1 MKTWLFISIA
11 LLSCASRGLA
21 QFNFTCIV
29 KDSITEEL
37 LQGVSVT
44 GTAGK
49 GSSTDA
55 NGKLLVKNIAAG
67 RHSFVFT
74 HVGYKQQKLELVFP
88 LINADSVFVLLLLP
102 GEKEMEDVVVVA
114 SSRTNSRVE
123 NLATKVEVI
132 GTEEMQEENGI
143 KPGNIASI
151 LGDIAGIQ
159 LQQTSATTGNADMR
173 IQGLQGKYTQIL
185 RDGLPLFGGYSGS
198 FGILQIAPLDLKQVE
213 IVKGASSTLYG
224 GGAIAGMIN
233 LISKTP
239 KMGLPERSITLNQ
252 STLKESNLNLFLSKR
267 TGKYGY
273 TFFGGSNYQYAV
285 DVNKDGFSDVP
296 DLKSF
301 FLHPRFFFYP
311 TDKDNITVGLTSNYE
326 HRSGGDMQVLHDTK
340 DNQHQFYIGNKSFR
354 NTVDAEW
361 EHAMRHNDKL
371 LIKGTSSL
379 FNRTVETNTFGLKAK
394 QLSWYTETDYIKK
407 TAVHDIVAGI
417 NITGEDFHKQQP
429 DSTRISNYIFNT
441 SGFFLQDDW
450 KLSAKFTM
458 QSGLRYDHHNQYGSF
473 LLPRVSLLYKINKV
487 FTTRVGGGLG
497 YKIPSVFSS
506 EIDER
511 DYPLLQPLVN
521 VKAEK
526 STGANWDVNFKKELG
541 DWELTLNQSFFI
553 TQINDPVVAV
563 SSATAIN
570 FVNAADPLRTSG
582 YESYVQAH
590 HQALEI
596 YLGYV
601 HTVAK
606 KLYDPSQPYLS
617 LSAKNKFASVV
628 AYEFSSHFRAG
639 IEASATGKQYL
650 DDGSTTP
657 SYLFVAA
664 MMRCNIGKIAF
675 VLNCENLLDYR
686 QTRQES
692 IVIPPYNNPRFKQ
705 LWAPIDGRVINLSMM
720 IKW

>member
-1 MKTWLFISIA
+1 MAVPL
-11 LLSCASRGLA
+11 LLSLYSFS
-21 QFNFTCIV
+21 QYTFNGIV
-29 KDSITEEL
+29 KDSATQDVL
-37 LQGVSVT
+37 PGVSVT
-44 GTAGK
+44 GPSAK
-49 GSSTDA
+49 GITSGAD
-55 NGKLLVKNIAAG
+55 GRVKMTNIAPG
-67 RHSFVFT
+67 KYVFIFT
-74 HVGYKQQKLELVFP
+74 HVGYLQQQLSLNFP
-88 LINADSVFVLLLLP
+88 LAQPDTVFTILLSP
-102 GEKEMEDVVVVA
+102 EEKTMEDVVVVA
-114 SSRTNSRVE
+114 SSRTNSRLE

-132 GTEEMQEENGI
+132 GAEEMLEENGI

-239 KMGLPERSITLNQ
+239 RQGVAEKSITLNQ
-252 STLKESNLNLFLSKR
+252 STLKESNANIFLSERK
-267 TGKYGY
+267 GKLGY
-273 TFFGGSNYQYAV
+273 TFFGGANYQRAV

-311 TDKDNITVGLTSNYE
+311 SAHNNISVGLTSNYE
-326 HRSGGDMQVLHDTK
+326 DRNGGDMQVLHGSQDS
-340 DNQHQFYIGNKSFR
+340 QHQFFIRNKNFR

-361 EHAMRHNDKL
+361 EHTINDKERL
-371 LIKGTSSL
+371 QVKGTASL
-379 FNRTVETNTFGLKAK
+379 FNRDIEANTVALKAR
-394 QLSWYTETDYIKK
+394 QFSYYNEANYIRKSAK
-407 TAVHDIVAGI
+407 HDLVAGV
-417 NITGEDFHKQQP
+417 NITGENFAKQAP
-429 DSTRISNYIFNT
+429 DTIAIPNYRFNT
-441 SGFFLQDDW
+441 LGVFLQDDW
-450 KLSAKFTM
+450 KLDPKLTV
-458 QSGLRYDHHNQYGSF
+458 QLGIRYDYHNRYGGF
-473 LLPRVSLLYKINKV
+473 LLPRISLLYKISKE
-487 FTTRVGGGLG
+487 FTSRLGGGLG
-497 YKIPSVFSS
+497 YKIPSLFSS
-506 EIDER
+506 ETDER
-511 DYPLLQPLVN
+511 DYPLLQPLLN

-526 STGANWDVNFKKELG
+526 SLGANWDVNFHTTVG
-541 DWELTLNQSFFI
+541 NWAITLNQSFFI
-553 TQINDPVVAV
+553 TQINHPVI
-563 SSATAIN
+563 AISQPAAIH
-570 FVNAADPLRTSG
+570 FVNAADPLLTTG

-590 HQALEI
+590 HDNLEI
-596 YLGYV
+596 YFGYV

-606 KLYDPSQPYLS
+606 KLYDPAQPYLS
-617 LSAKNKFASVV
+617 LSARNKFASVI

-639 IEASATGKQYL
+639 IEAAATGRQYL
-650 DDGSTTP
+650 DNGTTTP
-657 SYLFVAA
+657 SYVFMAA
-664 MMRCNIGKIAF
+664 MMRYNIGRLAF

-692 IVIPPYNNPRFKQ
+692 IIIPPYTNPGFKQ